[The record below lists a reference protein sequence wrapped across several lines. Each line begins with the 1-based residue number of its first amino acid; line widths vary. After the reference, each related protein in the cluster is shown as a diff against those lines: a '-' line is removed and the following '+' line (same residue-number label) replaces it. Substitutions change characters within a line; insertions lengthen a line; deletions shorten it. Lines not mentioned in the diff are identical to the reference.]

1 MISCK
6 KIWFHPYCKHI
17 HKKGGR
23 GIQIRRNIYTSLD
36 SQQLGVIKIVKK
48 TGFNVRA
55 TFDQSYFAPP
65 VLHNILHHFFAWK
78 FYHFTYL
85 PILEGYIIK
94 ITNYY
99 YDKYFSIDAWEN
111 LGVSCD
117 AKVKLKYHKK
127 KGKKC

>member
-78 FYHFTYL
+78 IYYFTCL
-85 PILEGYIIK
+85 TTPKGDIIL
-94 ITNYY
+94 ITNYDNY
-99 YDKYFSIDAWEN
+99 KYFSIAAW
-111 LGVSCD
+111 
-117 AKVKLKYHKK
+117 
-127 KGKKC
+127 GK